1 MSQKKVV
8 GRNVAIALGI
18 ICIVFVVALIG
29 AVWQYTSIVKDK
41 DAVIASKDSEYQNY
55 TSTHSHTDSEYNSVQ
70 SSYSNYLADHSHT
83 NDEYNNLTHAWL
95 TTVGLSVT
103 NFNKYWS
110 WDPPSHL
117 TISSYVFNMGTD
129 TAYNCKYHVK
139 VWSSDDTLLLDTTV
153 DLGTIGGRG
162 YVYKTAETPY
172 TGSGDHWSVVLEF
185 TITP

>member
-18 ICIVFVVALIG
+18 ICIVFVAALVA
-29 AVWQYTSIVKDK
+29 AVAQYTSIINERDKTIATKDT
-41 DAVIASKDSEYQNY
+41 DYQNY
-55 TSTHSHTDSEYNSVQ
+55 ASTHSHTDSEYNGYVAS
-70 SSYSNYLADHSHT
+70 HSHT
-83 NDEYNNLTHAWL
+83 DNEYAALTEPWL

-129 TAYNCKYHVK
+129 TAYNCKFHVK

-153 DLGTIGGRG
+153 DLGIISGRG
-162 YVYKTAETPY
+162 YVYKSAETPY
-172 TGSGDHWSVVLEF
+172 TGSGSYWSVVTEF
-185 TITP
+185 TDTP